1 MIPRAL
7 IPYLGILKDSFRE
20 ALSSRVLW
28 VLLLISTLFL
38 LVIAPFGISDRRA
51 TTLPRWAITNWPE
64 LNRRLATGAEE
75 SAPPAVRRLWQRLPK
90 ELQDRI
96 HAQVATGDSSF
107 NRDLA
112 EAIRRNLNQQI
123 ESPDF
128 YTADAWPPGSLPEEA
143 KTLTSTGVEQLDKA
157 NRERLHRLLIEASL
171 PGTISADNSNATSV
185 SYLVWT
191 PFDNLPLTRP
201 QLKTLIRGVVAAVM
215 NLLIGTF
222 GVLAA
227 VLVTA
232 PMITQTFEP
241 GSIDLLLSKPVWRS
255 GVFLTKVLG
264 GGAFIAF
271 NALYFV
277 TGMWLIAGWRFDLWI
292 GSLWWCIP
300 LFVFMYLVFFS
311 VCSFAG
317 VVWRNAIVAM
327 VLTVFFWGLGGG
339 ISLVS
344 SVMGQV
350 SLDARKINRLVPG
363 TQGRIGI
370 TAQGQVQEWNE
381 AARKWEEVFVGPNKL
396 PGPLAALQGDWLGP
410 VQDPTTRRLYA
421 SRQAPRRERRGFN
434 LFPPSSN
441 LLFSESDDA
450 SRQQEGPAL
459 PAGPRA
465 LFMGEPGQLLAVAT
479 DGVFEL
485 QVPAGEKLSKKVGK
499 FQFLGPDPRL
509 KLNKDSAAGRDP
521 VSGRIA
527 TFSNGEVSLL
537 ARQPETGKFELLARR
552 ELTEAVKAERVTI
565 SPTPGGIVLALDEGR
580 VLVLDP
586 QSLATVHEFRPSRF
600 DEPRL
605 AETSSDG
612 KHVVVLYM
620 QGTCWVYDTQAQR
633 ELPSNF
639 SWREISA
646 VSFEP
651 TPAADGGAPAGDSLW
666 VMDRGTRRSL
676 YQLDSGSRQKRE
688 APGLE
693 ITDML
698 YYYVLPPLENAIR
711 KPVELNE
718 VTTWLLADRD
728 AEPVPD
734 MPEDAQIARTRI
746 DAWGQL
752 RHSTI
757 FMGVVLLLTCIYI
770 ARKDF

>member
-7 IPYLGILKDSFRE
+7 VPYLGILKDSFRE

-38 LVIAPFGISDRRA
+38 LVIAPFGINDRRA
-51 TTLPRWAITNWPE
+51 TALPRWAVTDWPQ
-64 LNRRLATGAEE
+64 LTRRLAEGAVETG
-75 SAPPAVRRLWQRLPK
+75 PPAARRLWQRLPQ
-90 ELQDRI
+90 ELRDRVT
-96 HAQVATGDSSF
+96 AQVAAGDAGF

-112 EAIRRNLNQQI
+112 EAIRRNLNQQL
-123 ESPDF
+123 ESSDF
-128 YTADAWPPGSLPEEA
+128 YAADAFPTDSLPEEA
-143 KTLTSTGVEQLDKA
+143 KPLVSTGVEQLDKA
-157 NRERLHRLLIEASL
+157 SRERLHRLLIEATL

-185 SYLVWT
+185 SYLIWT

-363 TQGRIGI
+363 TEGRIGI
-370 TAQGQVQEWNE
+370 TAQGQVQEWN
-381 AARKWEEVFVGPNKL
+381 AATSKWEEVFVGPNKL

-410 VQDPTTRRLYA
+410 VQDPTTKRLYA
-421 SRQAPRRERRGFN
+421 SREAPRRERRGFN
-434 LFPPSSN
+434 LFPPASN
-441 LLFSESDDA
+441 LLFSESEDA

-465 LFMGEPGQLLAVAT
+465 MFLGEPGQLLVVAT

-485 QVPAGEKLSKKVGK
+485 QVPAGEKLSKKSGK

-537 ARQPETGKFELLARR
+537 ERQPDTGKFRLLVRR
-552 ELTEAVKAERVTI
+552 ELPEAARAGRVTI

-586 QSLATVHEFRPSRF
+586 QSLETRHEFRPSRF
-600 DEPRL
+600 DEPRF

-612 KHVVVLYM
+612 KRVVVLYAE
-620 QGTCWVYDTQAQR
+620 GTCWLYDTQAKR
-633 ELPSNF
+633 ELPAHY
-639 SWREISA
+639 SWRQISA
-646 VSFEP
+646 VSFDA
-651 TPAADGGAPAGDSLW
+651 TPGADGSAPNSDGLW
-666 VMDRGTRRSL
+666 VVDRGTRRSL
-676 YQLDSGSRQKRE
+676 YRLDTGSRQQRE

-693 ITDML
+693 ITDLL
-698 YYYVLPPLENAIR
+698 YYYVLPPLENSIR
-711 KPVELNE
+711 K
-718 VTTWLLADRD
+718 
-728 AEPVPD
+728 
-734 MPEDAQIARTRI
+734 
-746 DAWGQL
+746 
-752 RHSTI
+752 
-757 FMGVVLLLTCIYI
+757 
-770 ARKDF
+770 